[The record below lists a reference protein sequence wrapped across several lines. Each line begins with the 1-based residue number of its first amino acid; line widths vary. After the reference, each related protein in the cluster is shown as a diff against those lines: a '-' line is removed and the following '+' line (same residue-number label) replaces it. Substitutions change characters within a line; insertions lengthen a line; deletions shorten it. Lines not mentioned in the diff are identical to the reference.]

1 MQADYSFSQ
10 SLHCSLPSEGT
21 FPTLFSDS
29 DRHLPA
35 TVCLDLTNSPQFLF
49 DKRRRLVAKQEL
61 IANVAEYEQ
70 DLASEKK
77 PGMEKV
83 SQGNNLLCKVLSVS
97 VKLETGLSSTASQC
111 PLVDREWR
119 VMLYKHTGNNV
130 FQMAYGFTKQN
141 KFILSHSSILELLS
155 IYYYI
160 FF

>member
-1 MQADYSFSQ
+1 MTLFPKWLILSLCIVNVCLVVTELFKHGQKSAWRAFLQADYSFSQ
-10 SLHCSLPSEGT
+10 SSHCSLPSDGT

-97 VKLETGLSSTASQC
+97 VKLETDLAQ
-111 PLVDREWR
+111 L
-119 VMLYKHTGNNV
+119 
-130 FQMAYGFTKQN
+130 
-141 KFILSHSSILELLS
+141 LLS
-155 IYYYI
+155 VP
-160 FF
+160 